1 MTRIQNGLEMFAAVV
16 RTFSASG
23 LVRGLAIAGVLM
35 TTQSAFAQKPVAPP
49 GAAEEEDEAIRRE
62 AEASRLADEAE
73 AAKAMAVASEF
84 KSDVKP
90 IELSKE
96 LKKLTDNLTIDKKNK
111 WVVLDGTVVLRRG
124 PPLEMFA
131 CLKNTK
137 EHESIVAIPIKA
149 SQVHGALLAIGA
161 KPGTPV
167 VFSPEYKAATGQ
179 EIEVRVIWK
188 DKAGKEHQVRA
199 QDWIREIKT
208 KKAMTHPFIF
218 AGSNFYVDE
227 ETGKQFYMAEGGE
240 LICVSNFSSATM
252 DLPVE
257 SSQSTEGLLFEAFTE
272 RVPPDETPVRLVL
285 MPKAAD
291 KDADKAGDAKK
302 SEEKPAAEKKPEEK
316 KPDAP
321 KAEAPKAE

>member
-1 MTRIQNGLEMFAAVV
+1 MCAAVV
-16 RTFSASG
+16 RGLLASE
-23 LVRGLAIAGVLM
+23 LVCGLAVVGVLM
-35 TTQSAFAQKPVAPP
+35 ATQSAFAQKPVAPP

-73 AAKAMAVASEF
+73 AAKAMATASEF

-96 LKKLTDNLTIDKKNK
+96 LKKLADNLSIDVKNK

-149 SQVHGALLAIGA
+149 FQVHGALLAIGA

-167 VFSPEYKAATGQ
+167 EFNPTYKPATGQ
-179 EIEVRVIWK
+179 EIEVRVLWK
-188 DKAGKEHQVRA
+188 DKGGKEHQVRA

-227 ETGKQFYMAEGGE
+227 ETGKRFYMAEGGE
-240 LICVSNFSSATM
+240 LICVSNFSSATI

-272 RVPPDETPVRLVL
+272 RVPPEETPVRLVL
-285 MPKAAD
+285 MPKVAE
-291 KDADKAGDAKK
+291 KAGDAKK
-302 SEEKPAAEKKPEEK
+302 AEEKPAEKKPA
-316 KPDAP
+316 AP
-321 KAEAPKAE
+321 KAE

>member
-1 MTRIQNGLEMFAAVV
+1 MTRIQNGIEMFAAVV
-16 RTFSASG
+16 RQA
-23 LVRGLAIAGVLM
+23 VNERIARGLLIAGVLM
-35 TTQSAFAQKPVAPP
+35 VTQSAFAQKPVAPP

-96 LKKLTDNLTIDKKNK
+96 LKKLAENLSIDVKNK

-137 EHESIVAIPIKA
+137 EHESIVAVPIKA
-149 SQVHGALLAIGA
+149 FQVHGALLAIGA
-161 KPGTPV
+161 KPGSPV

-199 QDWIREIKT
+199 QDWIREIKS

-218 AGSNFYVDE
+218 AGSNFFVDE

-272 RVPPDETPVRLVL
+272 RVPPEETPVRLVL
-285 MPKAAD
+285 MPKAAE
-291 KDADKAGDAKK
+291 KAGDAQKA
-302 SEEKPAAEKKPEEK
+302 EEKPAAEKKPDEN

-321 KAEAPKAE
+321 KAE